1 MKANEKRFLSFL
13 VILVVYVI
21 ATVAGIAIYK
31 YLDES
36 IPFYWRLLVADVI
49 ATIITFVFSVIF
61 KNSVHIRSIA
71 EAVKIAH
78 AVNAHQHSVLINCS
92 FHIN

>member
-31 YLDES
+31 YLDE
-36 IPFYWRLLVADVI
+36 
-49 ATIITFVFSVIF
+49 
-61 KNSVHIRSIA
+61 
-71 EAVKIAH
+71 
-78 AVNAHQHSVLINCS
+78 
-92 FHIN
+92 